1 MTDHY
6 RPRTEDEAAGI
17 DEAADRRRDVLGLAA
32 VMAAVAGV
40 PDEENSALA
49 ALDEAGHEARDL
61 DEVAGPRAQ
70 SGGGDLA
77 RGHTPGPRLRSL
89 ADHATTTGT
98 VPLGWDTW
106 RDTPVLWDEAGHLAI
121 HSDQPDRV
129 HEAAHLATAVA
140 VHLVQVHGP
149 HAVTLVDATPGHTAH
164 ATAQW
169 WAPLQAAG
177 VDVRPLAVDPGHAV
191 AALAAAADP
200 LHRINPGRTHRP
212 ARFLVL
218 LRADHLVDALAD
230 AGHHGYAA
238 AARYALALIHARGAA
253 HGIHRVATH
262 AGDPAR
268 GPAPGGVA
276 SLSAP
281 DGDRA
286 WSYMA
291 RFTPH
296 PAEVAAGPP
305 SPRVAVTPPVD
316 PAWWAAHL
324 AQ

>member
-1 MTDHY
+1 MKT
-6 RPRTEDEAAGI
+6 RLIAEAHLYGPG
-17 DEAADRRRDVLGLAA
+17 R
-32 VMAAVAGV
+32 
-40 PDEENSALA
+40 PDEY
-49 ALDEAGHEARDL
+49 DL
-61 DEVAGPRAQ
+61 LQDPELTHWEGLILNVVAGPRAEF
-70 SGGGDLA
+70 GGWELA
-77 RGHTPGPRLRSL
+77 RGAAPGPRLRSL
-89 ADHATTTGT
+89 VNHAATTGT
-98 VPLGWDTW
+98 VPLGWDAW
-106 RDTPVLWDEAGHLAI
+106 RAEPVVWDTVGHLAI
-121 HSDQPDRV
+121 HSDDEDRV

-164 ATAQW
+164 TTAQW
-169 WAPLQAAG
+169 WAPLVDAG
-177 VDVRPLAVDPGHAV
+177 MDVRPLVVDPGHAV

-200 LHRINPGRTHRP
+200 LHRPNPGRTHRP

-218 LRADHLVDALAD
+218 LRSDHLVDALAGT
-230 AGHHGYAA
+230 GHHGYAA

-276 SLSAP
+276 SLSA
-281 DGDRA
+281 GGRDRA
-286 WSYMA
+286 WSYMEK
-291 RFTPH
+291 FTPV
-296 PAEVAAGPP
+296 PAEVVAGPP